1 MTCAFFLPLQA
12 AWRVLCIDAARAT
25 VQLRDLNRPGS
36 VHAASQ
42 QQPEMIPMAKRLF
55 IAIIL
60 LGLVVGGIVWFKYF
74 RDGMITQFMAGR
86 VPPPVPVT
94 AQTVEP
100 VTWEPG
106 IDAIGTA
113 ISARG
118 VDLAIE
124 AAGIVRAINFEAN
137 DSVAEGAALVLIDDD
152 SERAALSAAQASLGV
167 ALTDA
172 RRAQTLTERGV
183 SAANTAETAEA
194 LVESARAQVAQVQ
207 TALDAKTSTAPF
219 AGVIGI
225 PRIEVGQYVSTGA
238 IFATLQDL
246 SQMRVDFTVPEQQL
260 GALELDGPIS
270 VSTEVGDF
278 RAEGRITGI
287 EPQVDAN
294 SRLVSV
300 RAEVS
305 NPSGRLFPGQFL
317 RVRVSLPAED
327 GVIAVAQTAVI
338 SSLYGDS
345 IYVVRPGEGEGALTV
360 EQVFVQLG
368 RRSGGLIEV
377 TEGLSPGDQ
386 IVTSGQNRL
395 SNGAKVVIDTSVDL
409 SVTDGQS
416 DG

>member
-1 MTCAFFLPLQA
+1 
-12 AWRVLCIDAARAT
+12 
-25 VQLRDLNRPGS
+25 
-36 VHAASQ
+36 
-42 QQPEMIPMAKRLF
+42 MIKRLI
-55 IAIIL
+55 IAILL
-60 LGLVVGGIVWFKYF
+60 LGLVVGGIVWLKYF
-74 RDGMITQFMAGR
+74 RDGMIAQFMAGR

-106 IDAIGTA
+106 IEAVGTA
-113 ISARG
+113 IAARG

-124 AAGIVRAINFEAN
+124 ASGIVRSIAFAAN
-137 DSVAEGAALVLIDDD
+137 DSVADSQVLVLIDDD
-152 SERAALSAAQASLGV
+152 SERATLSAAQASLAV
-167 ALTDA
+167 AQADA

-183 SAANTAETAEA
+183 SAVNTVETAEA
-194 LVESARAQVAQVQ
+194 MVESARAQVAQVQ

-225 PRIEVGQYVSTGA
+225 PRVEVGQYVSTGT
-238 IFATLQDL
+238 IYATLQDL
-246 SQMRVDFTVPEQQL
+246 SQMRVDFTVPEQQI
-260 GALELDGPIS
+260 GDLELGRPVS

-300 RAEVS
+300 RAEVG

-317 RVRVSLPAED
+317 RVRVALPAEQ
-327 GVIAVAQTAVI
+327 GLIAVAQTAVI

-345 IYVVRPGEGEGALTV
+345 IYVVRPGEAEGDLTV
-360 EQVFVQLG
+360 EQVFVDLG
-368 RRSGGLIEV
+368 RRSGGLIEI
-377 TEGLSPGDQ
+377 TGGLAAGDR

-395 SNGAKVVIDTSVDL
+395 SNGAKVVIDTSVEL
-409 SVTDGQS
+409 SVTDGQA